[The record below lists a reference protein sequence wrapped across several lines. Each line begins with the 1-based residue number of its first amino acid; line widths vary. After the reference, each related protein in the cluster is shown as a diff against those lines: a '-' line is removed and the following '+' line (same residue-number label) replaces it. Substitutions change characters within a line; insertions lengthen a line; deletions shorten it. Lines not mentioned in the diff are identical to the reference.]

1 MIIAKNIV
9 YEYPGH
15 RALDDVSFEIPQGS
29 ITALVGP
36 NGAGKTTLLR
46 CLAALSKPY
55 SGEIFLQGTDIIQNP
70 GSCKKLVGFLNDFYG
85 LYDSLTVKQ
94 ALVYFA
100 MAYKLDEYHIPS
112 RIKEVLSSLNLEDK
126 LDQPISSLSRGQRQ
140 RLAIGQSVIHN
151 PAFLILDEPASGLD
165 PEARYNLSKLL
176 VELNKN
182 GMTILVSSHILAELN
197 EYANNLLIIKNGKII
212 QNNIVSSKPPEQ
224 EHRVLV
230 LHFLKIDDTTKAILD
245 AYPSVIGSKLES
257 LTATIN
263 FIGDHNAQTDFLN
276 YLIKEK
282 LAIIEFYEKHKNIQ
296 DEYLNTLEK
305 HNVK

>member
-1 MIIAKNIV
+1 MILAKNIV

-15 RALDDVSFEIPQGS
+15 RALDDVSFEIPEGS

-55 SGEIFLQGTDIIQNP
+55 SGEIFLQGTNIVQNP
-70 GSCKKLVGFLNDFYG
+70 GSCKKLIGFLSDFYG
-85 LYDSLTVKQ
+85 LYDSLTVRQ
-94 ALVYFA
+94 SLVYFT
-100 MAYKLDEYHIPS
+100 MAYKLDEYLIPS
-112 RIKEVLSSLNLEDK
+112 RVTEVLSSLNLEDK
-126 LDQPISSLSRGQRQ
+126 LDQPVSSLSRGQRQ
-140 RLAIGQSVIHN
+140 RLAIGQSIIHN
-151 PAFLILDEPASGLD
+151 PSFLILDEPASGLD

-176 VELNKN
+176 VGLNKN

-212 QNNIVSSKPPEQ
+212 QNNIVSSHAVEQ
-224 EHRVLV
+224 EHRIIII
-230 LHFLKIDDTTKAILD
+230 HFSKVDENTKAILD
-245 AYPSVIGSKLES
+245 AYPSVNHTKMENQ
-257 LTATIN
+257 TATIN
-263 FIGDHNAQTDFLN
+263 FTGDQHSQTDFLH

-282 LAIIEFYEKHKNIQ
+282 LPVSEFYEKHKNIQ

-305 HNVK
+305 NNGK